1 MYRPALSD
9 PGDSHIALCILDYL
23 ESLFTV
29 ANRESFSRAEILVI
43 LNSVKND
50 PEIIDPLAVI
60 AFEQSTGEIEE

>member
-1 MYRPALSD
+1 M
-9 PGDSHIALCILDYL
+9 
-23 ESLFTV
+23 
-29 ANRESFSRAEILVI
+29 ANRESSAGQEILVI